1 LVEDDTIVMIGG
13 IYEQTTN
20 KGSSKTPILSDIPIF
35 GNLFKSV
42 SKDDKLDRLLIFIA
56 PKIL

>member
-1 LVEDDTIVMIGG
+1 MIGG
-13 IYEQTTN
+13 IYEQTST
-20 KGSSKTPILSDIPIF
+20 KGSSRTPILSDIPVF

-56 PKIL
+56 PRIL

>member
-1 LVEDDTIVMIGG
+1 MIGG

-20 KGSSKTPILSDIPIF
+20 TGSSKTPILSDIPIF